1 MKEFLKVYA
10 LPILVVLFIVTA
22 LFVLVSYVI
31 MAGYEKYLVVSLL
44 VLIAFCAVCLTVM
57 KAKE

>member
-1 MKEFLKVYA
+1 MKVYA

-22 LFVLVSYVI
+22 QFVLVSYVI

-44 VLIAFCAVCLTVM
+44 VLIAFCAVCLTFM